1 MELVEILFAFFD
13 FLKLAIPLTI
23 ILFVF
28 YKAFSPVKQWLSEKY
43 NLSWMKSVI
52 LLNFIIVFVALAVF
66 YLYFVLTGALSA
78 PPMDPDL
85 QYTLGENA
93 LLVGIGL
100 VRVLVA
106 AVILTLIVLFF
117 EFIASL
123 AIDSNIIK
131 LGANNQKSRKQSKEG
146 ASMVM
151 QLFGVFVAVVIFLI
165 LFLFLFAWVPLG
177 LTVFIFYGGVKEIPL
192 LLIGFI

>member
-1 MELVEILFAFFD
+1 MELVEVIFAIFD

-23 ILFVF
+23 LVFVL
-28 YKAFSPVKQWLSEKY
+28 YKAFSPAKLWLIEKY

-52 LLNFIIVFVALAVF
+52 LLNFIIVFVSLLVF
-66 YLYFVLTGALSA
+66 YFYFVLTGTLGAA
-78 PPMDPDL
+78 PMDPDL

-93 LLVGIGL
+93 IMVLIGA

-123 AIDSNIIK
+123 AMDSNIIK
-131 LGANNQKSRKQSKEG
+131 FGANTVKSKKHSSEG

-151 QLFGVFVAVVIFLI
+151 QIFGVFVSVVIFLI
-165 LFLFLFAWVPLG
+165 LFLFIFAWVPLG
-177 LTVFIFYGGVKEIPL
+177 LVVFIFYGGVKEIPL
-192 LLIGFI
+192 LLIGLI